1 MARDVV
7 PMSEDRPNRE
17 KDFYAALGKLSAI
30 ITIVPASMAG
40 GWVMGHYLLDR
51 YLGTGPW
58 GGIACLIL
66 GAGAGFYEIT
76 KLLMTKTDRDTKES
90 PPNDNH

>member
-1 MARDVV
+1 MAMDVV
-7 PMSEDRPNRE
+7 LMKEDNPNRE
-17 KDFYAALGKLSAI
+17 SNFYTALGRLSAI

-58 GGIACLIL
+58 GAIVFLFI
-66 GAGAGFYEIT
+66 GAGAGFYEIA
-76 KLLMTKTDRDTKES
+76 KLLLTKSDPSRDGDT
-90 PPNDNH
+90 PQ